1 MAHGLEN
8 EKGAVTESWKKSIRG
23 ERTARAKAP
32 RHGQACCVLVKGH
45 SFTCWIQICCPR
57 DSDGAPSPGW
67 LLEPLPAGHQR
78 AAVLLPSRLTAVCTL
93 QGHSKS
99 GCFLCAA
106 SRSLFMGSG
115 HGQHFEIC
123 EAGQCQF
130 LKLSE
135 KWAKIATSVI
145 QTRIHIGEKYVNEGP
160 GELMASLS
168 LPTREP
174 QSFSSGYR
182 PHR

>member
-1 MAHGLEN
+1 
-8 EKGAVTESWKKSIRG
+8 
-23 ERTARAKAP
+23 
-32 RHGQACCVLVKGH
+32 
-45 SFTCWIQICCPR
+45 
-57 DSDGAPSPGW
+57 
-67 LLEPLPAGHQR
+67 
-78 AAVLLPSRLTAVCTL
+78 
-93 QGHSKS
+93 
-99 GCFLCAA
+99 
-106 SRSLFMGSG
+106 MGSG

-130 LKLSE
+130 LELGE

-145 QTRIHIGEKYVNEGP
+145 QTRIHIGEKYMNEEP

-168 LPTREP
+168 LQTREP